1 MTVLAL
7 DVGDRRIGAAV
18 SDPTGLLARPLTV
31 FVRKSN
37 ADDLA
42 VIRRLIDQND
52 VHQVVVGIPLS
63 TDDTIGPQ
71 AQKALAFAR
80 YLQKH
85 LSVPVET
92 WDERFS
98 TSDAEREL
106 IALGI
111 SRRRRKALLDA
122 AAAAVILD
130 DWLTAHRAHPSFSI
144 EQKG

>member
-18 SDPTGLLARPLTV
+18 SDPTGLIARPLTV
-31 FVRKSN
+31 IVRKSH

-42 VIRRLIDQND
+42 AIQRLIQQND
-52 VHQVVVGIPLS
+52 VHLVVVGIPLS
-63 TDDTIGPQ
+63 ADDTIGPQ
-71 AQKALAFAR
+71 AQKTLEFTR

-85 LSVPVET
+85 LSVPIET

-98 TSDAEREL
+98 TADAEREL

-111 SRRRRKALLDA
+111 RRQRRKALLDA

-130 DWLTAHRAHPSFSI
+130 DWLTAHRTRPS
-144 EQKG
+144 